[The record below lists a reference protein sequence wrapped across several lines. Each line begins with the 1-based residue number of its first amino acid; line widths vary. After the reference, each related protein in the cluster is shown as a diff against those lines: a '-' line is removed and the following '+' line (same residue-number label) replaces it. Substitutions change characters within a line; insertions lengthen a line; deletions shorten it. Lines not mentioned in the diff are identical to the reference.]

1 MTDEEIIKFKSEKRL
16 NSVSLSETVLKM
28 HQICISIAK
37 KEVEEMSKKEKKEFK
52 VPKKKVNNQVFFSF
66 SLVTS

>member
-1 MTDEEIIKFKSEKRL
+1 
-16 NSVSLSETVLKM
+16 VSLSETVLKM

-52 VPKKKVNNQVFFSF
+52 VPEKEG
-66 SLVTS
+66 